1 MSYSKLHTINHN
13 SSDGKGVMLSIDQPS
28 ITGANRT
35 VISDAKSCQHW
46 IAALPLTNAPAA
58 QTEIQL
64 QLELLNHTSALSGL
78 ERWLIMEQL
87 RESLL
92 FVQDELAKKFLGKP
106 MPLEDGELA
115 LWKKTLEL
123 WQYFTHGYQIC
134 LQNYQDNEQALASFA
149 PALLHRI
156 LQLTGKQ
163 IATYQQ
169 LYHGVPD
176 ALWKQLHKTYASAE
190 KLKLEK
196 ATLKDPLSPLPDSTR
211 PESAYVQVLLMD
223 LADPYHLQPKQF
235 EQINRWLSRWSTRV
249 NLSANPS
256 AVTHP
261 ELKLPTL
268 IVDLNRPT
276 GIQFGTPFENG
287 ASVRHLDMNLLAAT
301 LIKRIRHLRKGG
313 APEELDIGAE
323 CQQPSC
329 EAQLVHL
336 YQQWCEPPQNR
347 TFERRPSDVNAQIS
361 FGIAAIHFFCN
372 GAKPFRQPSERP
384 HEEFSWREAQDLKM
398 FGQVSSQTKKLQ
410 ASQAGYSAE
419 NWQILDE
426 SAMGFK
432 LAANGLH
439 AARVTLNQL
448 IAIRHP
454 QAKHFAIGMIRWMRF
469 DANGDLNVGIRT
481 YPGIPMAVGIR
492 SPVLIST
499 LQNKFLQAF
508 LLPEIPALKTQA
520 SLVLPLGWFAPNKQ
534 IELLIDDALNI
545 RLIKSLER
553 GADFERV
560 GFEIKQS

>member
-1 MSYSKLHTINHN
+1 
-13 SSDGKGVMLSIDQPS
+13 MLSIDQPS

-46 IAALPLTNAPAA
+46 IEALPLTNGSAA

-64 QLELLNHTSALSGL
+64 QLELLNHTSALSGF
-78 ERWLIMEQL
+78 ERWLILEQL
-87 RESLL
+87 REPVL
-92 FVQDELAKKFLGKP
+92 FVQDALTQKFLGKP
-106 MPLEDGELA
+106 MPLEAGEIA
-115 LWKKTLEL
+115 LWEKTLEL
-123 WQYFTHGYQIC
+123 WKDFTHGYQIC
-134 LQNYQDNEQALASFA
+134 LQNYQDNEQALASVA
-149 PALLHRI
+149 PAIFHRI
-156 LQLTGKQ
+156 LQLAGIQ
-163 IATYQQ
+163 MACYQQ
-169 LYHGVPD
+169 IYQGVPD
-176 ALWKQLHKTYASAE
+176 RLWKQLHNSYDQAE
-190 KLKLEK
+190 KLKLAK
-196 ATLKDPLSPLPDSTR
+196 SVLKDPLSPLQDSTR
-211 PESAYVQVLLMD
+211 PESAYLHALLMD
-223 LADPYHLQPKQF
+223 LADPYHLQPKQYA
-235 EQINRWLSRWSTRV
+235 QIHRWLARWSVRIS
-249 NLSANPS
+249 LSATPC

-276 GIQFGTPFENG
+276 GVQFGTPFENG
-287 ASVRHLDMNLLAAT
+287 ASIRHLDMNLLAAT
-301 LIKRIRHLRKGG
+301 LIKRIRHLRKGEP
-313 APEELDIGAE
+313 PEELDIGEE

-329 EAQLVHL
+329 EAQLIHL

-347 TFERRPSDVNAQIS
+347 AFERRASDTNAQIS

-372 GAKPFRQPSERP
+372 GAKPFRQPNERP
-384 HEEFSWREAQDLKM
+384 HEDFSWREAQDLKI
-398 FGQVSSQTKKLQ
+398 FGQVSTQTKKLQ

-426 SAMGFK
+426 SALGFK

-454 QAKHFAIGMIRWMRF
+454 QAKHFAIGTVRWMRF

-520 SLVLPLGWFAPNKQ
+520 SLMLPHGWFAPNKQ
-534 IELLIDDALNI
+534 IELFIDDPLNV
-545 RLIKSLER
+545 RLIKSIER
-553 GADFERV
+553 GADYERV
-560 GFEIKQS
+560 SFEIK